1 MGTEYG
7 TRDYTAVWYIY
18 EYGDTKWEHELGTR
32 VWDTKWEHEYMGTW
46 YMRHEYM
53 VYDRGGTSFEARVI

>member
-1 MGTEYG
+1 M
-7 TRDYTAVWYIY
+7 
-18 EYGDTKWEHELGTR
+18 EHELGTR

-53 VYDRGGTSFEARVI
+53 VYDRGGTRFEAGVV

>member
-1 MGTEYG
+1 M
-7 TRDYTAVWYIY
+7 
-18 EYGDTKWEHELGTR
+18 GTR
-32 VWDTKWEHEYMGTW
+32 VGDTSMGHEIGTRVGDTSIWDTKWEHEYMGTW